1 MDSKA
6 ASGRPY
12 SAEHPDPQDRLPG
25 SVQPAYEAAI
35 GAPGRESAARL
46 LLLSLGV
53 WAAIWAILRS
63 LSSWLK

>member
-1 MDSKA
+1 MDSKS
-6 ASGRPY
+6 ASARLY
-12 SAEHPDPQDRLPG
+12 SAEHPDLQHRLPG
-25 SVQPAYEAAI
+25 SVQSAYEAAI
-35 GAPGRESAARL
+35 GAPGRASAARL